1 MTKGSFYV
9 SHNFFNK
16 FVKAIFYQD
25 RSNILAN
32 KHPGFA
38 FDPQESEAKPHKK
51 ISLAESP
58 SNVSPGAVGER
69 STENRTGYSTIDQ

>member
-1 MTKGSFYV
+1 MV
-9 SHNFFNK
+9 SK
-16 FVKAIFYQD
+16 FWLNPWQGELD
-25 RSNILAN
+25 
-32 KHPGFA
+32 FA

-58 SNVSPGAVGER
+58 SNMSPGAVGER